1 MIIRLVPYLNFNG
14 NAEEAMYFYKS
25 VFDIQK
31 MELMRYK
38 EMDEK
43 LAEAPWGDKV
53 LHGALTHDR
62 FELFFSDMQESDSL
76 LPTGKI
82 SLTLD
87 FDSEEETRRIYD
99 LLNEGGKVDMSLDYT
114 FWDALFGSLT
124 DRYGIHWDLNCQI
137 PKA

>member
-25 VFDIQK
+25 VFDVQK

-38 EMDEK
+38 EMDQK
-43 LAEAPWGDKV
+43 LAETPWGDKV

-62 FELFFSDMQESDSL
+62 FELFFSDMQESDFL

-87 FDSEEETRRIYD
+87 FDSEVETRRIYD
-99 LLNEGGKVDMSLDYT
+99 LLNEGGKVDMSLEYT
-114 FWDALFGSLT
+114 F
-124 DRYGIHWDLNCQI
+124 
-137 PKA
+137 